1 MTFFITIC
9 SEPAAV
15 SQTTLSMAPSPRSWM
30 AFEMTPMDSI
40 SFASRMPAVIAQVPV
55 RAAPERLRHYDSGY
69 SAGVASANMSQPM
82 NDFAA

>member
-1 MTFFITIC
+1 MPQATH
-9 SEPAAV
+9 E
-15 SQTTLSMAPSPRSWM
+15 LR
-30 AFEMTPMDSI
+30 
-40 SFASRMPAVIAQVPV
+40 SFAMKKLRISVLICLAALFSVIAQVPV